1 MVDAPLAIVLE
12 MVAVLLESILDSFFR
27 IMALYGS
34 LLESLGIVAEIGGP
48 LGFFLS
54 IGLLALV
61 GFFVARML
69 FGEAKQFILL
79 FAVGAV
85 LAYLLILGAVV

>member
-1 MVDAPLAIVLE
+1 MADAPLAIVLE

-34 LLESLGIVAEIGGP
+34 LLESLGLAAEVGGP
-48 LGFFLS
+48 LG
-54 IGLLALV
+54 LAVSVAVLGLV
-61 GFFVARML
+61 GFFVARMA
-69 FGEAKQFILL
+69 FGEAKKFLLL
-79 FAVGAV
+79 FVAGAI